1 MPALAAA
8 DEQQSLVAVQ
18 DDAYI
23 IGPGDVLDL
32 KFFDSVELSG
42 KLTVLNDGTIQLPL
56 VGSQR
61 LSGLTLQQATNRVEE
76 LMGTELLRPDLQLQ
90 VASPRPIR
98 VALVGQVERPGIYSL
113 TANEVVQAQG
123 APATTLNGLPTLV
136 DAIQKA
142 GGITSQANLR
152 EVLLQRR
159 LPGTEPQF
167 RYKQARL
174 DLLDLVISGNQTQN
188 PFLFDGDTI
197 RITKADRISAEAM
210 ELAAVNLS
218 PRTINVNVVGEV
230 QYPGRKE
237 LPANTPL
244 VQAVLAAGGVNPR
257 ANIKNVELVRIN
269 RNGTATLKRFRIDLS
284 EAASNDKNPP
294 LREGDS
300 VLVNRSQLARAGD
313 VINTVTQPL
322 GGLVQIWTLFRLVN
336 TD

>member
-1 MPALAAA
+1 MGGLRAITAACCLAALTCLPALAAA
-8 DEQQSLVAVQ
+8 DEQQSLGVVQ

-61 LSGLTLQQATNRVEE
+61 LSGLTLQQATKRVEE

-142 GGITSQANLR
+142 GGITSQANMR

-159 LPGTEPQF
+159 LPGTESQF

-197 RITKADRISAEAM
+197 RISEVEETPEGAI

-218 PRTINVNVVGEV
+218 PQVISVNVIGEV
-230 QYPGRKE
+230 EKPGRVE
-237 LPANTPL
+237 LQANTPL
-244 VQAVLAAGGVNPR
+244 VQAVLAECP
-257 ANIKNVELVRIN
+257 L
-269 RNGTATLKRFRIDLS
+269 
-284 EAASNDKNPP
+284 EA
-294 LREGDS
+294 
-300 VLVNRSQLARAGD
+300 V
-313 VINTVTQPL
+313 
-322 GGLVQIWTLFRLVN
+322 
-336 TD
+336 